1 MLGVTMANGFLL
13 QEAEI
18 NFHIT
23 ALPPFTF
30 IVTNMLMLKHLLH
43 KVGTLRLLLF
53 VRCNDVSKPL
63 SRNPSY
69 SCNASPVI
77 VFHDSHV

>member
-1 MLGVTMANGFLL
+1 MWIVVSGVTMANSFLL

-30 IVTNMLMLKHLLH
+30 TVYTNMLNHLLH
-43 KVGTLRLLLF
+43 R
-53 VRCNDVSKPL
+53 VSWNIK
-63 SRNPSY
+63 
-69 SCNASPVI
+69 I
-77 VFHDSHV
+77 VVVC